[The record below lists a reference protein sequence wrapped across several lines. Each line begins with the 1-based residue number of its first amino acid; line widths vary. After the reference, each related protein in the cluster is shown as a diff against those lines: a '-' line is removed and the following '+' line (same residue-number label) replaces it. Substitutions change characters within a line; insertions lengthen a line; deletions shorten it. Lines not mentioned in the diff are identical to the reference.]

1 MPTNRE
7 YFWKRVGF
15 VEIEDDD
22 GRMVKYGGSV
32 DGLDFKFDIKYT
44 GDIACQF
51 TVGILGLGRDTI
63 QKLTVWNYALA
74 ITRGRKIAVYAGYEK
89 DGLPRPIA
97 TGKITQAIP
106 TSPPEMWLNFT
117 CLIGQMDYDPKD
129 PLTMSDTTPA
139 KILAKIAEMNGQ
151 VSRWDAKNT
160 DGAKKVAR
168 YYLNAAPSRMA
179 SKFADDFNVYV
190 YWDEGVLVATDRNA
204 WMTNSVMSASEVIS
218 PYTGLLAIG
227 SVDLKG
233 ATIRRRLDV
242 RSRLMTWVRLESEI
256 IPSASENYFVI
267 GRRHVGQYRGEDWYT
282 ELKMIRRAAR

>member
-7 YFWKRVGF
+7 YFWKRIGF
-15 VEIEDDD
+15 VEIESDD
-22 GRMVKYGGSV
+22 GGMMRYGGSV
-32 DGLDFKFDIKYT
+32 DGLDFKVDIKYT

-63 QKLTVWNYALA
+63 QRLTVW
-74 ITRGRKIAVYAGYEK
+74 KIAVYAGYEK

-97 TGKITQAIP
+97 TGIITQAIP

-117 CLIGQMDYDPKD
+117 CLIGKMDYDPKS

-139 KILAKIAEMNGQ
+139 KILAKIAEMNGRM
-151 VSRWDAKNT
+151 SRWDAKNAN
-160 DGAKKVAR
+160 GSKKVAK
-168 YYLNAAPSRMA
+168 YYLNAAPSRMV

-204 WMTNSVMSASEVIS
+204 WMTNKVTAASEVIS
-218 PYTGLLAIG
+218 PGTGLLAIG

-256 IPSASENYFVI
+256 IPSASEDYFVI
-267 GRRHVGQYRGEDWYT
+267 GRRHVGQFRGNDWYT
-282 ELKMIRRAAR
+282 ELKLIRRVSK

>member
-1 MPTNRE
+1 MR
-7 YFWKRVGF
+7 R
-15 VEIEDDD
+15 
-22 GRMVKYGGSV
+22 YGGSV

-44 GDIACQF
+44 GDIACQL

-63 QKLTVWNYALA
+63 QRLTVWNYAQA

-97 TGKITQAIP
+97 TGIITQAIP

-117 CLIGQMDYDPKD
+117 CLIGKMDYDPKD
-129 PLTMSDTTPA
+129 PLTMRDTTPP
-139 KILAKIAEMNGQ
+139 KILAKIAEMNGCE
-151 VSRWDAKNT
+151 SRWDTKKNSL
-160 DGAKKVAR
+160 KKVLK
-168 YYLNAAPSRMA
+168 YYLNAAPSRMV

-190 YWDEGVLVATDRNA
+190 YWDDGVLVATNRNA
-204 WMTNSVMSASEVIS
+204 WMTNKVIAASEVIG
-218 PYTGLLAIG
+218 PGTGLLAIG

-256 IPSASENYFVI
+256 IPSASEDYFVI
-267 GRRHVGQYRGEDWYT
+267 GRRHVGQFRGSDWYT
-282 ELKMIRRAAR
+282 ELKMIRRVSK